1 MWRYVLG
8 IVCIHLPC
16 LAISYCHMFHHDIHH
31 NGGRRIWGRGNV
43 KRNISIDSEQNLHI
57 YTSMDSYWHL
67 LVHKLCNVDVTS
79 GVTSQYSGKW
89 RHRGQNVNL
98 ERCIPLVLLKFK
110 FHTLP
115 LICSKMYLQP
125 CSFKLELLRNS
136 VVARKWQGGLKIEYK
151 MGDDVIKTDVF

>member
-89 RHRGQNVNL
+89 RHRGQNVNQEVHTPRFTEVQVPHVATNL
-98 ERCIPLVLLKFK
+98 LQNVLTTVLIQTGTVTEQCCSEKVTGRLKNWVQNGWWRHQNWRF
-110 FHTLP
+110 
-115 LICSKMYLQP
+115 
-125 CSFKLELLRNS
+125 
-136 VVARKWQGGLKIEYK
+136 
-151 MGDDVIKTDVF
+151 